1 MFELYE
7 GEYGEVICLSEYGAN
22 IFDPSV
28 MMMERVFMIDING
41 LWIYAV
47 GDGYKVMG
55 VDDV

>member
-7 GEYGEVICLSEYGAN
+7 GNYGGVECLADMGPNA
-22 IFDPSV
+22 FDNDII
-28 MMMERVFMIDING
+28 MMQRVFMIDIDG
-41 LWIYAV
+41 LWIYIV